1 MIHLIGKLYLTT
13 DQVISKDNNRVVISD
28 AFGYPEL
35 GRNDENH
42 FDLYAGTL
50 IAFAQGQTL
59 PEEYTSWGDMIS
71 HLIKVSKAEDKRV
84 YINADTLSATEI
96 LTAWFKMLLPEA
108 TAGVLHNLML
118 AYKFKFDLL
127 EGPDVNPL
135 VVEDSGEYG
144 SIFTATDAM
153 DIDVDYNDVS
163 IEFLLASYVND
174 GSYQNELVDK
184 LCLLL
189 NRYAEDIVEETRE
202 GHYISLSLGD
212 TPDEFMTG
220 SRLWPNGPRLKSTAI
235 NINNITTSDIN
246 KISDYLNTR
255 DKSYLSDMNSSE
267 LFHGDDVTILKH
279 AVQWSTASKITKG
292 MLNSLIDIEK
302 HATSDVSIFTSGR
315 LRETCNSYLAKDI
328 LNDNTP
334 NMFYE

>member
-13 DQVISKDNNRVVISD
+13 DQAISKDNNRVVISD
-28 AFGYPEL
+28 TCGYPKL

-127 EGPDVNPL
+127 EGPDINPL
-135 VVEDSGEYG
+135 VVEDLGEYG
-144 SIFTATDAM
+144 SIFNITDAM
-153 DIDVDYNDVS
+153 DIDIDYNDVS

-174 GSYQNELVDK
+174 GSYQTELVDK
-184 LCLLL
+184 LNILLSKYSINLLIDIKLIYLKQL
-189 NRYAEDIVEETRE
+189 N
-202 GHYISLSLGD
+202 LGEI
-212 TPDEFMTG
+212 PNKFMTTERIWG
-220 SRLWPNGPRLKSTAI
+220 N
-235 NINNITTSDIN
+235 NINLNQITSSDLD
-246 KISDYLNTR
+246 KF
-255 DKSYLSDMNSSE
+255 KSYLIASLPSSVVGGANLDFIAITE
-267 LFHGDDVTILKH
+267 AIAWVN
-279 AVQWSTASKITKG
+279 ASKITKT
-292 MLNSLIDIEK
+292 MLDNVLLGEFNALTNDID
-302 HATSDVSIFTSGR
+302 DSIFASQDNA
-315 LRETCNSYLAKDI
+315 ETCNYYLIRDT

-334 NMFYE
+334 NIFYG